1 MHSLYRAIF
10 VAAITFGASLVGM
23 ALQWEVPAD
32 VLTASKGSVG
42 AMVGLITLLLALVLG
57 FLVFTAFSVYAT
69 QQTEAQSL
77 GPVIIELDVLL
88 EEYGPD
94 IVSVRRGLRDSLGR
108 ARRRFFGDVKHGVQ
122 AHTLEETRATMHW
135 VNTYFDT
142 LEPPTERHRQLLISA
157 RDLVKKFAETNMLMA
172 RQLAS
177 PFPPYVMAVVVCW
190 AAVLFLGNG
199 LAAPPNALTIL
210 AHLAGAIAIASAIF
224 LILELS
230 APYTGLIRL
239 SPASLD
245 RMIES
250 LGKIEQKGSG
260 AEKAG

>member
-1 MHSLYRAIF
+1 
-10 VAAITFGASLVGM
+10 
-23 ALQWEVPAD
+23 
-32 VLTASKGSVG
+32 
-42 AMVGLITLLLALVLG
+42 LLALVLG

-135 VNTYFDT
+135 MNTYFDT
-142 LEPPTERHRQLLISA
+142 LQPPTERHRGLLISA

-172 RQLAS
+172 RQLAN

-210 AHLAGAIAIASAIF
+210 AHLAGAIAIGSAIF

-250 LGKIEQKGSG
+250 LGKIEQKETPTS
-260 AEKAG
+260 